1 MDNLQ
6 LNSTEHKARLGL
18 GTAQFGL
25 NYGVTNGKG
34 QVGLNDVREII
45 AGAALYDVMTIDT
58 AAAYG
63 NSEEI
68 LGMTLP
74 ISQSWEIVTK
84 TQPRK
89 TAQGELLSLSE
100 VRARFIRSLE
110 LIRRDSVDA
119 LLVHHAADLMADDS
133 DELYSTL
140 CMLKATGRVK
150 KIGVSVYSAAEID
163 AILSKYPI
171 DIIQLPFNALDQ
183 RLAQSG
189 HLAGLKAAGIEVH
202 VRSTFLQGILL
213 VEPSLLPVHLKEL
226 TTPLTSLQEKWRE
239 QGMNPLA
246 GALSEV
252 LFRPEIDRVI
262 VGVTSPGEWL
272 AIIRAYAQAKTLAG
286 EQTSTL
292 ITNEQLIDPSQ
303 WGTLLTAV
311 HGG

>member
-1 MDNLQ
+1 MNSSSYLQ
-6 LNSTEHKARLGL
+6 SEHKAKLGL

-25 NYGVTNGKG
+25 QYGVTNGNG
-34 QVGLNDVREII
+34 QVTLNDVREII
-45 AGAALYDVMTIDT
+45 AGAALYDVMTLDT

-63 NSEEI
+63 NSEEV

-74 ISQSWEIVTK
+74 ISQPWQIVTK
-84 TQPRK
+84 TQPR
-89 TAQGELLSLSE
+89 TASTGTLLTVTE
-100 VRARFIRSLE
+100 VRARFERSLE
-110 LIRRDSVDA
+110 LLRRDSIDA
-119 LLVHHAADLMADDS
+119 VLVHHAADLLAPDG

-140 CMLKATGRVK
+140 TMLKAIGKVK
-150 KIGVSVYSAAEID
+150 KIGVSVYHASEID
-163 AILSKYPI
+163 AILARYPI
-171 DIIQLPFNALDQ
+171 DIIQLPFSALDQ

-189 HLAGLKAAGIEVH
+189 HLAGLDAAGIEIH
-202 VRSTFLQGILL
+202 VRSVFLQGTLL
-213 VEPSLLPVHLKEL
+213 IEPKLLPSHLKQLAE
-226 TTPLTSLQEKWRE
+226 PLTELQMKWHE
-239 QGMNPLA
+239 LGMNPLA

-272 AIIRAYAQAKTLAG
+272 AIIRAYVQAQYTDKVMPGTR
-286 EQTSTL
+286 